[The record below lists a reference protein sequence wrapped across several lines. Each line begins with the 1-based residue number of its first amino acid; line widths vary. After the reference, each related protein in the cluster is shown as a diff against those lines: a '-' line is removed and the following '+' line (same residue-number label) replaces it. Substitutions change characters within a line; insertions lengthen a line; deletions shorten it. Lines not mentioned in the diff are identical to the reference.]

1 MKVTVDGLVVE
12 GTEAEIAR
20 LISEL
25 RRNETGNMPIGDP
38 DTLTPKQ
45 RIVYDA
51 LRNHPNGAHF
61 SILAEELGLP
71 KTVTNGRLQEL
82 KRKGVAVRLASGVF
96 RTK

>member
-20 LISEL
+20 LIGEI
-25 RRNETGNMPIGDP
+25 RRNGLGNSTGDP

-61 SILAEELGLP
+61 SIIANELGMTN
-71 KTVTNGRLQEL
+71 TVTNSRLNSL
-82 KRKGVAVRLASGVF
+82 KRKGAVVRLASGVF

>member
-1 MKVTVDGLVVE
+1 MKVTIDGLVVE

-20 LISEL
+20 LIGEL
-25 RRNETGNMPIGDP
+25 RRNGSGKTSDP

-45 RIVYDA
+45 RVVYDA

-61 SILAEELGLP
+61 SIIANELGLTT
-71 KTVTNGRLQEL
+71 TVTNSRLNDL
-82 KRKGVAVRLASGVF
+82 KNKGAVIRLASGVF

>member
-20 LISEL
+20 LIAEI
-25 RRNETGNMPIGDP
+25 RRNGSGPATGDP

-45 RIVYDA
+45 RVVYDA

-61 SILAEELGLP
+61 SIIADELGLA
-71 KTVTNGRLQEL
+71 KSVTNARLNDL
-82 KRKGVAVRLASGVF
+82 KNKNVVVRLSSGVF

>member
-20 LISEL
+20 LIVNM
-25 RRNETGNMPIGDP
+25 RNGSIGAHSADP

-61 SILAEELGLP
+61 SILADELGLA
-71 KTVTNGRLQEL
+71 KMT
-82 KRKGVAVRLASGVF
+82 
-96 RTK
+96 